1 MATPSETL
9 HESPGTGRQRR
20 LRTLAIVPAYNEQDC
35 IATVLEEIHTA
46 EPDLHVVVT
55 GRNARPELIELAD
68 LVTEMKLVKHPYRE
82 QHVKPQKGIE
92 F

>member
-1 MATPSETL
+1 MLRKDPSFGLVILDEL
-9 HESPGTGRQRR
+9 NVVLNYEYLP
-20 LRTLAIVPAYNEQDC
+20 LAE
-35 IATVLEEIHTA
+35 VLEELKNKRA
-46 EPDLHVVVT
+46 DLHVVVT
-55 GRNARPELIELAD
+55 GRNAKPELVEQAD